1 MPEENSL
8 GSNWLQHLNNPLGWG
23 VKKFMFEMLQDK
35 FVKHEETIDGLSQS
49 INTGKDYQAFGA
61 LVADIYEVGFMEA
74 IKQHKSELEKA
85 GLGVSVV
92 PGRQPQEKEDKSAT
106 RIFKKNQDDNLR

>member
-1 MPEENSL
+1 MPEEKSL

-23 VKKFMFEMLQDK
+23 MKKFMFDMLQDK
-35 FVKHEETIDGLSQS
+35 FATHEETIDRLSQS

-85 GLGVSVV
+85 GLGVNVV
-92 PGRQPQEKEDKSAT
+92 PGKSQEKEDKSTT
-106 RIFKKNQDDNLR
+106 RIFKKNQDDNLI